1 MATCKNNVCDRSG
14 NCTDGCED
22 GYWGAACESRCPANC
37 EERICDSTNG
47 FVSAVSLVTGEI
59 HAIYNVQY
67 IVSKEFVTKP
77 AVAVHRDAHQDGM
90 EICVIEHV
98 VLGV

>member
-1 MATCKNNVCDRSG
+1 MYVIALETVPMAVK
-14 NCTDGCED
+14 TDTGEQHVSLD
-22 GYWGAACESRCPANC
+22 VLQIVR
-37 EERICDSTNG
+37 NG
-47 FVSAVSLVTGEI
+47 PVTVQMDFVSAVSLVTGEI